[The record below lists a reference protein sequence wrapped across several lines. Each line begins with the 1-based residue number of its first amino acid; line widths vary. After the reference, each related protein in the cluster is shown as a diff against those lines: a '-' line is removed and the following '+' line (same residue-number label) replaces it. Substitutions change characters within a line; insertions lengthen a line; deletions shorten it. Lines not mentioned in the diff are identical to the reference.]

1 VWLLIR
7 GLRIAVVVTDQ
18 HVTVRGWLRSRLIP
32 RTCLRTVT
40 GHPPRLPAVTWID
53 QNGRTRTTPLLMF
66 IETRGESPARLQRR

>member
-32 RTCLRTVT
+32 RTCLRTVVDD
-40 GHPPRLPAVTWID
+40 A
-53 QNGRTRTTPLLMF
+53 
-66 IETRGESPARLQRR
+66 